1 MTKIKCNFCN
11 NKFRIKAFGG
21 HLTECVINSHQ
32 HESGYLIEFNAK
44 SPISGKR

>member
-21 HLTECVINSHQ
+21 HLTECVINSPHIGL
-32 HESGYLIEFNAK
+32 EM
-44 SPISGKR
+44 